1 MPHTRMS
8 LTAKVNLQFTAIQ
21 SSFWMSYVPLGGFAA
36 VLLQSKNYT
45 DSEIG
50 ILLAMQSIASIVA
63 QPLISAFAGKHPDMA
78 LKKIVSIM
86 LLLGAAS
93 ASIFY
98 FLPHLFLPAL
108 IIFVAIGMTHYS
120 APAFINAMAMQL
132 TNAGVKVNY
141 GAARGIGSI
150 SFALIGVGL
159 GKLVDISGTNIILPF
174 FVVIMVITSILV
186 TKIYAPPP
194 KEKQNTDVDSPAEM
208 PQTNLLEFLK
218 KNKQYTGFCIASA
231 FLFACHTGINSFLP
245 NITGPLGGTI
255 TDQGI
260 IRGISAAFELPIM
273 FFYSFIARRIS
284 SHKLLTFSAL
294 SFFLKS
300 LTTMI
305 APSMSILFLVQ
316 AFQMPAFGLYT
327 PAAVHFSD
335 HSVSDVDRVRA
346 QAISMA
352 AGIGLGNVIGN
363 LGCGFILDKW
373 GLHNMLIVST
383 VFGFIGFI
391 IMFFVLRESKNKLA
405 LT

>member
-1 MPHTRMS
+1 MS
-8 LTAKVNLQFTAIQ
+8 LSKKVNLQFTAIQ
-21 SSFWMSYVPLGGFAA
+21 SSYWISFVPLGGFAV
-36 VLLQSKNYT
+36 VLLQSKSFT

-63 QPLISAFAGKHPDMA
+63 QPLISAFAGRHPDTP
-78 LKKIVSIM
+78 LKKIISIM
-86 LLLGAAS
+86 LLLGAAA

-98 FLPHLFLPAL
+98 FLPHLFLPAVL
-108 IIFVAIGMTHYS
+108 IFAAIGMTHYS
-120 APAFINAMAMQL
+120 APAFLNAMAMQL
-132 TNAGVKVNY
+132 TNAGIKMNY

-150 SFALIGVGL
+150 SFALIGVAL

-174 FVVIMVITSILV
+174 FVIVLLITSVLV

-194 KEKQNTDVDSPAEM
+194 REKQTVDVDAPAEM
-208 PQTNLLEFLK
+208 PQTNLLEFLR

-231 FLFACHTGINSFLP
+231 FLFACHSCINSFLP

-273 FFYSFIARRIS
+273 FFYSFIASRIS
-284 SHKLLTFSAL
+284 SHKLLIFSAL

-305 APSMSILFLVQ
+305 APSMSILFLIQ
-316 AFQMPAFGLYT
+316 AFQLPAFGLYT

-335 HSVSDVDRVRA
+335 KSVLDVDRVRA

-352 AGIGLGNVIGN
+352 VGVGLGNVIGN
-363 LGCGFILDKW
+363 LGGGFVLDKL
-373 GLHNMLIVST
+373 GLHSMLIVST
-383 VFGFIGFI
+383 VLGFIGFL
-391 IMFFVLRESKNKLA
+391 IMFFVLHERRGQTVLSNNP
-405 LT
+405 